1 VYLSHN
7 TDRASRSSRFERG
20 GGGGRRFLGP
30 MNFPRMIPRICCAR
44 PRNSLGRFT
53 GFVVPQ
59 VREARAVVYK
69 QRLLWWCVHGTLPG
83 IILGRG
89 NSLPICLW
97 NQLPVTSSTCSPA
110 ERNGRRPSGLRGPR
124 ENPPFFPRDS
134 PRPTN
139 ESADFQFALR
149 TRSLPFC
156 LLQRVK

>member
-1 VYLSHN
+1 
-7 TDRASRSSRFERG
+7 
-20 GGGGRRFLGP
+20 
-30 MNFPRMIPRICCAR
+30 MIPRICCAR

-110 ERNGRRPSGLRGPR
+110 ERNGRRPSGLSGASGKSAVFFLGTGRGRQTSRPIFNLLYGPGVCLSAFFG
-124 ENPPFFPRDS
+124 ELSNPGGG
-134 PRPTN
+134 TGGLL
-139 ESADFQFALR
+139 EGETAAFAAGSSEFER
-149 TRSLPFC
+149 
-156 LLQRVK
+156 